1 MLAGH
6 FGLAAIVKSRQPQ
19 LPLWALMLGTSLL
32 DVVFVVL
39 YFAGVESYRVVPGT
53 GGGYGEKLFTADY
66 SHSLVGALV
75 ISLVALV
82 ITWVV
87 WGRRNALVMGLVVFS
102 HWVLD
107 FIMHRGDL
115 AILPNDPNGL
125 HVGVGLWTI
134 PWAAIA
140 LELALCVVG
149 VYFYYHASM
158 RMAVRL
164 ERQQTKT
171 IVPLSTT
178 SMTSTA
184 NAGYRRNALVA
195 TMVML
200 VLMVGTLAADVLVP

>member
-1 MLAGH
+1 
-6 FGLAAIVKSRQPQ
+6 
-19 LPLWALMLGTSLL
+19 MLGTSLL

-39 YFAGVESYRVVPGT
+39 YFAGAENYKATPGT
-53 GGGYGEKLFTADY
+53 SGGYGEKLFTADY

-107 FIMHRGDL
+107 FITHRGDL

-125 HVGVGLWTI
+125 HVGLGLWTI
-134 PWAAIA
+134 PWATIA
-140 LELALCVVG
+140 LELVLCVVG
-149 VYFYYHASM
+149 VYLYYHASM

-171 IVPLSTT
+171 IVPVTTTATVST
-178 SMTSTA
+178 S
-184 NAGYRRNALVA
+184 NAGYRRNALAA
-195 TMVML
+195 TLVML
-200 VLMVGTLAADVLVP
+200 VLMVGTLVADVLVP